1 MKIALSLVSLALA
14 STYSFSFS
22 QTQSKEYFAV
32 NETVEKYFSGC
43 KRGDASLIQEA
54 FHPACKLK
62 HITSENTLF
71 EADLVHF
78 INFLQKNGP
87 MPILQTQVLEVD
99 VFETA
104 ASVKA
109 LFLMDGFIYLDYLNL
124 LKVEGEWKIVDK
136 IYVRKN
142 DEKA

>member
-1 MKIALSLVSLALA
+1 MKVALSLISLALA
-14 STYSFSFS
+14 STYSFS
-22 QTQSKEYFAV
+22 QTQSREYVAVKEI
-32 NETVEKYFSGC
+32 VEKYFSGC
-43 KRGDASLIQEA
+43 KRGDTSLIQEA
-54 FHPACKLK
+54 FHPSCKLK

-71 EADLVHF
+71 EAGLTHF